1 MTTPYD
7 VPADDLIEEVAKKLE
22 KDSNIETPKENLY
35 SKTGVDRESPPTNKN
50 WWYVRCAAI
59 LRKVYMKNQIGVERM
74 SAEFGGKHNRGSKPY
89 KAAAGSGTIARRAFQ
104 QLEKAGYMTKIKG
117 KGRMLSPKGRSF
129 MDNTSK
135 EVIDNIKNDYPGLDK
150 Y

>member
-7 VPADDLIEEVAKKLE
+7 VPANDLIEEVAKKLE
-22 KDSNIETPKENLY
+22 KDANIETPKENIY
-35 SKTGVDRESPPTNKN
+35 SKTGIDRESPPTDKN
-50 WWYVRCAAI
+50 WWYIRCAAI
-59 LRKVYMKNQIGVERM
+59 LRKVYLKNQIGVERM
-74 SAEFGGKHNRGSKPY
+74 TEEFGGKHDRGSKPY
-89 KAAAGSGTIARRAFQ
+89 KARAGSGTIARRAFQ
-104 QLEKAGYMTKIKG
+104 QLEKAGYLTKIKG

-135 EVIDNIKNDYPGLDK
+135 EVINNIKNYYPGLEK